1 MATMTRQAQAPGDVI
16 PGEDS
21 RPLPAGYFRDFDQN
35 YQEWYYVDSS
45 TGISSWAHPLDERQP
60 SPSGLNASQHDPVH
74 IVPPGSS
81 HSTPMPQQMSSPSSP
96 MHFINP
102 ILQQSP
108 IQRPYSS
115 VDQYTGTQYRQYPNR
130 PGDTRETPLMN
141 YGSLADDLLN
151 EPPAGARQNPHG
163 SHNRNMPQNSDPL
176 FSPASQASSAPR
188 GPPPDRMDRQDRSLP
203 PQQQYMQS
211 PQQQNMSMQS
221 PQPNMGMQQNLPFQ
235 QQSPPGFVESQAL
248 RDVRQSALLQ
258 DFAHQWIGK
267 DAP

>member
-1 MATMTRQAQAPGDVI
+1 MTRQAQRPGEVLR
-16 PGEDS
+16 GEDS

-45 TGISSWAHPLDERQP
+45 TGVSSWTHPLDERHP
-60 SPSGLNASQHDPVH
+60 SPSGLNARQHDPVH

-102 ILQQSP
+102 NSLPNTGYQSQQSP

-115 VDQYTGTQYRQYPNR
+115 MDQYTGTQYRQYPNQ

-141 YGSLADDLLN
+141 YGSLAQDLLN

-163 SHNRNMPQNSDPL
+163 GHNRNMSHSDPL

-188 GPPPDRMDRQDRSLP
+188 GPPPNRMDQQDRSFP

-211 PQQQNMSMQS
+211 PQQQNMGMQS

-235 QQSPPGFVESQAL
+235 QQSTPGFVESQAL
-248 RDVRQSALLQ
+248 RDVRQPACRRTLLI
-258 DFAHQWIGK
+258 DR
-267 DAP
+267 